1 MQGKSVFG
9 YKVFG
14 PGWLCENSSLRDVD
28 SRDGEIIVYGFGM
41 DFYKSLTECF
51 KYYDFDNNNRVAEVV
66 ASQNIKTEG
75 DRSFADE
82 IYIIREIPW
91 DEVERIVNAEKNHP
105 DDENGD
111 ECDSEGINIGEYN
124 TGRYNTGDLN
134 VGNRNQGTCNVGDMN
149 RGHENVGNC
158 NRGNFNTGNKN
169 NGSWNTGESNTGG
182 FNTGNGNKGMGNS
195 GNWNVGSYNIGD
207 WNQTSYSTGAFNTE
221 MPKITLFNKPS
232 NMTGLEW
239 IFFQCTGI
247 RVD

>member
-1 MQGKSVFG
+1 M
-9 YKVFG
+9 
-14 PGWLCENSSLRDVD
+14 L
-28 SRDGEIIVYGFGM
+28 
-41 DFYKSLTECF
+41 
-51 KYYDFDNNNRVAEVV
+51 
-66 ASQNIKTEG
+66 QNIKTEG

-182 FNTGNGNKGMGNS
+182 FNTEMEIKEWGIVETGMLEATISETGTRLLIQPVLLIQRCQKS
-195 GNWNVGSYNIGD
+195 H
-207 WNQTSYSTGAFNTE
+207 YSINL
-221 MPKITLFNKPS
+221 PI
-232 NMTGLEW
+232 
-239 IFFQCTGI
+239 
-247 RVD
+247 

>member
-124 TGRYNTGDLN
+124 TQLTKY
-134 VGNRNQGTCNVGDMN
+134 
-149 RGHENVGNC
+149 
-158 NRGNFNTGNKN
+158 
-169 NGSWNTGESNTGG
+169 
-182 FNTGNGNKGMGNS
+182 
-195 GNWNVGSYNIGD
+195 
-207 WNQTSYSTGAFNTE
+207 
-221 MPKITLFNKPS
+221 
-232 NMTGLEW
+232 GLR
-239 IFFQCTGI
+239 
-247 RVD
+247 RVS

>member
-1 MQGKSVFG
+1 MNDLVFRTRLIGFEYHLDSKRELMQGKSVFG

-124 TGRYNTGDLN
+124 TGRY
-134 VGNRNQGTCNVGDMN
+134 
-149 RGHENVGNC
+149 
-158 NRGNFNTGNKN
+158 
-169 NGSWNTGESNTGG
+169 
-182 FNTGNGNKGMGNS
+182 
-195 GNWNVGSYNIGD
+195 
-207 WNQTSYSTGAFNTE
+207 
-221 MPKITLFNKPS
+221 
-232 NMTGLEW
+232 
-239 IFFQCTGI
+239 
-247 RVD
+247 